1 MRNENKSASALI
13 LHRVDG
19 RVICIS
25 LTHYRV
31 DGLVIHI
38 TMIQIFWLCCRVDV
52 VLAIH
57 AVVLSE
63 NDSYISK

>member
-1 MRNENKSASALI
+1 MRNQNKSVSALI
-13 LHRVDG
+13 RHPLDG
-19 RVICIS
+19 RVI
-25 LTHYRV
+25 R
-31 DGLVIHI
+31 
-38 TMIQIFWLCCRVDV
+38 IFLLRYRVDV